1 MLQFIPMIEYG
12 LALPSDSIVTA
23 KSAVYTDYWF
33 AYGSEDG
40 HIYVGRLLINKIV
53 RFEFQLRPNKKQRC
67 YRFLGGG
74 SHCMRHMSIYGQ
86 MFFQGILHFYVLFNV
101 VIQLQ
106 IVSQRK
112 PRKNP

>member
-40 HIYVGRLLINKIV
+40 HIYVGRLLINKIF
-53 RFEFQLRPNKKQRC
+53 RF
-67 YRFLGGG
+67 
-74 SHCMRHMSIYGQ
+74 
-86 MFFQGILHFYVLFNV
+86 
-101 VIQLQ
+101 
-106 IVSQRK
+106 
-112 PRKNP
+112 